1 MLVRR
6 TSVRSLS
13 QATSLQN
20 KSKLY
25 SFQVRKLWT
34 SKVPAPRSL
43 EGKSSHLKTYRKR
56 DVNALV
62 NTRHVVQQ
70 LSEGIVALRQGGWS
84 GTETIFARTLLLQR
98 AKALESILSTVVTP
112 RSWIGTT
119 CPNKWLKPRRRNSSR
134 SRRRFATSVYTAWE
148 TCRCAA

>member
-98 AKALESILSTVVTP
+98 ARVYIHDFRDEAPLCRRSIRDGCLVAGGEDVHEVV
-112 RSWIGTT
+112 
-119 CPNKWLKPRRRNSSR
+119 
-134 SRRRFATSVYTAWE
+134 E
-148 TCRCAA
+148 AA